1 MSLHSDVP
9 DEITD
14 LAFRPGGAADAA
26 AVAALHA
33 DSWQRH
39 YRGAYADGFLDHEA
53 GPYCAAMWAGR
64 LERPRPDAITLVAEQ
79 DGLLAGL
86 AYTILG
92 ADPGRGALLDNL
104 HVRHGL
110 KRRGIG
116 TRLLALTRQ
125 ELLGR
130 APESGLYL
138 HVLVQNAAAQAFYA
152 ARGGTCVGR
161 GDVTPPGEGA
171 GRLNGRPQFLIFAWP
186 SLVPAR
192 GGPAKSAIP
201 ERSGLT

>member
-1 MSLHSDVP
+1 VSLRSDVP
-9 DEITD
+9 DEVTD

-26 AVAALHA
+26 AIAALHA
-33 DSWQRH
+33 DSWRRH
-39 YRGAYADGFLDHEA
+39 YRGAYADAFLDHEA

-64 LERPRPDAITLVAEQ
+64 LEPPRPETITIVAEQ
-79 DGLLAGL
+79 GGQLVGL
-86 AYTILG
+86 AHTVLG

-130 APESGLYL
+130 APRSGLYL

-152 ARGGTCVGR
+152 ARGGACVGR
-161 GDVTPPGEGA
+161 GDVTPPGGGA
-171 GRLNGRPQFLIFAWP
+171 GRLNGRPQFLIYAWP
-186 SLVPAR
+186 SLAPAR
-192 GGPAKSAIP
+192 GGSAKSAIP